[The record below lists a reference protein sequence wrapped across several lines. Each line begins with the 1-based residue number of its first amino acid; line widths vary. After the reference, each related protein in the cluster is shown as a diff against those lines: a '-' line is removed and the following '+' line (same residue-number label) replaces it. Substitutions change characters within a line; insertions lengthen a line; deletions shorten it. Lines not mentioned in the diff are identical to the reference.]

1 MVAPHPPAT
10 PDTSLDH
17 ARFDPAQRARALQ
30 EALPYILEFAGK
42 TLVIKCGGQVMTT
55 PTLAASFARD
65 VVLVHSVGARPVV
78 VHGGGPQIDEHLAK
92 LGKHSEF
99 RNGLRVTDTETLEVA
114 RMVLVGKV
122 GREIISLINTN
133 GGSALG
139 ISGEDGAM
147 VTATALSEEL
157 GYVGEITAV
166 DSAFV
171 NKLLDIGVIPVV
183 SSIATGSGG
192 QAYNINADTMASA
205 LASSLNAAKLVCL
218 TDVAGIFADPPT
230 RDALLSDITVEEVE
244 SMIADGRINGGM
256 IPKARAC
263 VEAVNAGVA
272 TAHIVDGRVLHAVLL
287 ELFTDAGIGTMI
299 AARRGADDST
309 TRHLGTA

>member
-1 MVAPHPPAT
+1 MVAPHPPAA

-65 VVLVHSVGARPVV
+65 VVLVHSVGARPVI
-78 VHGGGPQIDEHLAK
+78 VHGGGPQINEHLAK
-92 LGKHSEF
+92 LGKHSKF
-99 RNGLRVTDTETLEVA
+99 RNGLRVTDAETLEVA

-122 GREIISLINTN
+122 GREIISLINAN

-171 NKLLDIGVIPVV
+171 NKLFDIGMIPVV

-218 TDVAGIFADPPT
+218 TDVAGIFADPPA
-230 RDALLSDITVEEVE
+230 RDPLLSGHHRARGGIHDRRRTDQRRDDPQSTGLRRSGQRRCRHRSHHRRE
-244 SMIADGRINGGM
+244 SPPR
-256 IPKARAC
+256 C
-263 VEAVNAGVA
+263 AVGVV
-272 TAHIVDGRVLHAVLL
+272 HRCRHRNHDYRPS
-287 ELFTDAGIGTMI
+287 
-299 AARRGADDST
+299 RR
-309 TRHLGTA
+309 